1 MVTTTL
7 HLLLDVVDHHHHH
20 LPHQF
25 SIPIMTMMDISE
37 EKYKGKITYQNLQT
51 EKVEYS
57 HCLSIQNLCFDKNL
71 YVLI

>member
-1 MVTTTL
+1 MVTTML
-7 HLLLDVVDHHHHH
+7 HLLLDVVDHHH
-20 LPHQF
+20 LPLQF

-57 HCLSIQNLCFDKNL
+57 HCLSIQNLCFDKHL
-71 YVLI
+71 SADFL